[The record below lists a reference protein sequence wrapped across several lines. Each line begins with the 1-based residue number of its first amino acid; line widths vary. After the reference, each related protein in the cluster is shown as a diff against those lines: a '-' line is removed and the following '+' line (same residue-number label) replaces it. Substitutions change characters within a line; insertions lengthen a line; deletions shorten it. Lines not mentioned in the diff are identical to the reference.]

1 MPESAPA
8 PSPLEPA
15 SLPYLRDL
23 PAFLRRTDP
32 ALWDWFTRSV
42 ADAAAAQEV
51 KFELLKSTYRIE
63 RGAQPGLYRQVE
75 EVAERLG
82 IEAEITLYQAQSPH
96 GLNASLATVPGEV
109 HLIFHG
115 PVTSRLAPIE
125 LRGLLGHE
133 LSHYRLLQQGG
144 GELLITREMLRA
156 LLEDPGAHPAH
167 FASWRLFHLYSEI
180 FCDRGAYLAADDLTA
195 VVSMLVKVH
204 TEAEEVSPEGYLRQ
218 ADEIFARQVAASEEG
233 THPEAFIRARALR
246 LWAEEVDGAALEIER
261 MIEGA
266 PALDQLDLLGQ
277 ERLAAAT
284 RRVLDRLLAY
294 GFLRTDLM
302 LAHARLFFDGYE
314 PPLAPVVPRPP
325 RPPVPDAGAEAA
337 PPVPAS
343 LHDYY
348 AFVLLDFATADRDL
362 EEAPLAAALEVAEG
376 LGLKARFVELAQR
389 ELKLRKGQ
397 IEKIDARRGQILA
410 DAERSVT
417 TPP

>member
-1 MPESAPA
+1 MPESAPGS
-8 PSPLEPA
+8 SPLEPA

-32 ALWDWFTRSV
+32 ALWEWFARSV
-42 ADAAAAQEV
+42 ADSAAAQEV

-63 RGAQPGLYRQVE
+63 RAAQPELYRQVE
-75 EVAERLG
+75 EVAGRLG
-82 IEAEITLYQAQSPH
+82 IEAEMTLYQAQSPH

-115 PVTSRLAPIE
+115 PVASRLTPIE
-125 LRGLLGHE
+125 LCGLLGHE

-144 GELLITREMLRA
+144 GELLITRELLRS
-156 LLEDPGAHPAH
+156 LLEDPAAHPSH

-204 TEAEEVSPEGYLRQ
+204 TDAEEVSPEGYLRQ
-218 ADEIFARQVAASEEG
+218 ADEVFARQAASSEEV

-246 LWAEEVDGAALEIER
+246 LWAEEVDGAAAEIER
-261 MIEGA
+261 MIEGT
-266 PALDQLDLLGQ
+266 PALDLLDLLGQ
-277 ERLAAAT
+277 ERVATAT

-294 GFLRTDLM
+294 RFLRTDLL

-314 PPLAPVVPRPP
+314 PPLAPLPE
-325 RPPVPDAGAEAA
+325 GETI

-348 AFVLLDFATADRDL
+348 AFVLLDFASADRDL
-362 EEAPLAAALEVAEG
+362 EEAPLAAALEVAEE
-376 LGLKARFVELAQR
+376 LGLKPRFAELAQR

-417 TPP
+417 APR